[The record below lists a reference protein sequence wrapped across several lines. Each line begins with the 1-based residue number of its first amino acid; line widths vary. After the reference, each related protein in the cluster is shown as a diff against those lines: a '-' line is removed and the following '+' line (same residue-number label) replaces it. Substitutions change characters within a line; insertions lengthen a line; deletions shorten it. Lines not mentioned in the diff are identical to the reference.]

1 MADSCFSLNTLLGWL
16 KGFLNQMPSPV
27 SGFDILDAK
36 VKEKG
41 DIFSSLF
48 SFDGANLKDTNG
60 NDITDV
66 NGNPIQL
73 NVLLQV
79 LNFKKAMQPIFKGIN
94 SLNPDNVG
102 RDNELLNCLLGVNR
116 PDFNFFDEA
125 KDPEGNAIENTGT
138 TDGLLGV
145 KLIQGGNIVEANYK
159 KVWNYAGKQWSWEKI
174 ANDYLSYGLEC
185 KAEGQQYG
193 GIQNQSLDK
202 CGGLISEYLVKVG
215 VIADESE
222 VQVDVMTLV
231 SPLLVRMQA
240 YLVDYYTSA
249 IEKYIKQGKYNK
261 PTEDENE
268 VKFEDLEADE
278 PDEDAQ
284 ADAIDNTFGEEG
296 INNAKQISVTLHK
309 ITGTSE
315 IKMTAIKANYN
326 PSNVLN
332 DMEELLEQDEFID
345 TLTEEP
351 QTYTINIDDDGFDI
365 DRCEGCQECDPCE
378 SLGEALKA
386 AIQAYRNLY
395 IVHWLSSGNDMMKTH
410 LLAEEMY
417 GQLIQEIDTLGEL
430 MVEKCGTIID
440 PNFPCEYIE
449 VKPFEFQ
456 ESLDVIK
463 SLIQPYIDAIDFA
476 YCNQDSDVQSVF
488 DEWLR
493 YWKKQLNYFVERQ
506 EI

>member
-41 DIFSSLF
+41 DVFSSLF

-102 RDNELLNCLLGVNR
+102 QESELLTCLLGKDR
-116 PDFNFFDEA
+116 PDFNFADEQ
-125 KDPEGNAIENTGT
+125 KDEEGNAIENTGT

-268 VKFEDLEADE
+268 VKFEDLEAEE

-326 PSNVLN
+326 PSNVLD

-386 AIQAYRNLY
+386 AIRAYRNLY

-476 YCNQDSDVQSVF
+476 YCNQDSDIQSVF

>member
-1 MADSCFSLNTLLGWL
+1 M
-16 KGFLNQMPSPV
+16 
-27 SGFDILDAK
+27 
-36 VKEKG
+36 
-41 DIFSSLF
+41 
-48 SFDGANLKDTNG
+48 
-60 NDITDV
+60 
-66 NGNPIQL
+66 
-73 NVLLQV
+73 
-79 LNFKKAMQPIFKGIN
+79 NFKKAMQPIFKGIN

-102 RDNELLNCLLGVNR
+102 QESELLTCLLGKDR
-116 PDFNFFDEA
+116 PDFNFADEQ
-125 KDPEGNAIENTGT
+125 KDEEGNAIENTGT
-138 TDGLLGV
+138 TDGLLGI

-231 SPLLVRMQA
+231 SPLLARMQA

-261 PTEDENE
+261 PTEEAT
-268 VKFEDLEADE
+268 FEDLEEEEPEENPEDLVDE
-278 PDEDAQ
+278 E
-284 ADAIDNTFGEEG
+284 TGGFGG
-296 INNAKQISVTLHK
+296 MNQSKQISVTLHK

-326 PSNVLN
+326 PSNVLD

-493 YWKKQLNYFVERQ
+493 YWKKQLNYFVKGQ
-506 EI
+506 EA

>member
-41 DIFSSLF
+41 DVFSSLF

-102 RDNELLNCLLGVNR
+102 QESELLTCLLGKNR
-116 PDFNFFDEA
+116 PDFNFADEQ
-125 KDPEGNAIENTGT
+125 KDEEGNAIENTGT

-231 SPLLVRMQA
+231 SPLLARMQA

-268 VKFEDLEADE
+268 AEFEDLVENE

-284 ADAIDNTFGEEG
+284 ADAIDNTFGEGG

-315 IKMTAIKANYN
+315 IKMTAIKANYS
-326 PSNVLN
+326 PSTVLD
-332 DMEELLEQDEFID
+332 DMEELLEQDEFIN

-430 MVEKCGTIID
+430 MVEKCGNIID

-493 YWKKQLNYFVERQ
+493 YWKKQLNYFVKGQ
-506 EI
+506 AV